1 MANKLGLEA
10 VVLVADMA
18 LYKKMQ
24 EMRWTDDNLKHRT
37 FVRPGDFHTV
47 MSYLSMGGKRF
58 SMSGLEDVIAETG
71 VVALGSING
80 VMSGKMYNRAV
91 RVYKIMSEAFQR
103 CRLDS
108 FVESMPGD
116 QRENFTNLGEKM
128 LKEFPSQ
135 GHSLETPDFLAFQ
148 EEYER

>member
-1 MANKLGLEA
+1 MFALEI
-10 VVLVADMA
+10 
-18 LYKKMQ
+18 
-24 EMRWTDDNLKHRT
+24 
-37 FVRPGDFHTV
+37 FIV

-58 SMSGLEDVIAETG
+58 SMSGLEDVIAEPG

-128 LKEFPSQ
+128 LKEFPSH
-135 GHSLETPDFLAFQ
+135 GHSLKTPDCLAFQ